1 MDSGFLASLG
11 PGMTHLANGR
21 ETAALFS
28 PTIIAN
34 GPPGGPAEGRFHMF
48 RTAIGAVLGTAVL
61 ATVLAMPAG
70 AQQDR
75 MQGGSLECS
84 LSSSIGMVVTSS
96 RNVACNFKPR
106 GGPPEAY
113 VGTLTRVGLDIGI
126 TGGGAI
132 IWGVFT
138 STNLYAGMLSGTYV
152 GASAEASIAAG
163 LGANV
168 LVGGSNRSVALQPLS
183 VQGQTGL
190 NIAAGVSQLE
200 LHLAQ

>member
-1 MDSGFLASLG
+1 MG
-11 PGMTHLANGR
+11 
-21 ETAALFS
+21 AA
-28 PTIIAN
+28 
-34 GPPGGPAEGRFHMF
+34 
-48 RTAIGAVLGTAVL
+48 L

-70 AQQDR
+70 AQQTR
-75 MQGGSLECS
+75 MQGALECS
-84 LSSSIGMVVTSS
+84 FVHIGMIVTST

-152 GASAEASIAAG
+152 GASAEMSIAAG

-168 LVGGSNRSVALQPLS
+168 LVGGSNRSVALQPVS